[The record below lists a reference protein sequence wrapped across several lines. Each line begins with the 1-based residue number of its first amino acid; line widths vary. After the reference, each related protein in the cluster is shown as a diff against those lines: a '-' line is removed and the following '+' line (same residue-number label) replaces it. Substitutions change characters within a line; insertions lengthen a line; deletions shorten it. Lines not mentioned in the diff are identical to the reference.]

1 MFEGRCEEVR
11 MEEWGDERAPGLVK
25 EHKKKKKKKKKKKE
39 KLRSSKNKFYRE
51 VRASLYPFPD
61 RFQKILIPQLSIR
74 DLNV

>member
-11 MEEWGDERAPGLVK
+11 MEEWGDERAPGLFK
-25 EHKKKKKKKKKKKE
+25 EHKKKKKKKE

-61 RFQKILIPQLSIR
+61 RFQKIHNCQLET
-74 DLNV
+74 